1 MVAWVV
7 INRQRTRQSPPSFF
21 PRSHSHFGSHPS
33 LISEK
38 TTPFVSY
45 TYVEPILQPFCF
57 QILACNGGSV
67 LPSGSRLPIAYPLS
81 STCPE
86 QSRGIP
92 FLFTLLRTL
101 LHFFAPTKNST
112 LLFSIDS
119 ALFAQNTRGGG
130 GDPLLTSYPS
140 SQRTV
145 PAPTKSGFLSVK
157 LSDSVNSMLS
167 VSSALTPVLSFI
179 VQLPTINV
187 QSSQLLS
194 LSECAVPKN
203 VPITPLECAVPKTR
217 HFKPFRMRS
226 SEKSGGGGANC

>member
-21 PRSHSHFGSHPS
+21 PRSHSHFGSHAS

-57 QILACNGGSV
+57 QILACNGESV

-101 LHFFAPTKNST
+101 LHFFAFSCTCQKLNSFLFNRFRT
-112 LLFSIDS
+112 LC
-119 ALFAQNTRGGG
+119 AKHPGW
-130 GDPLLTSYPS
+130 GDPLLTSYPC
-140 SQRTV
+140 SQRTA
-145 PAPTKSGFLSVK
+145 PAPPAPSISGIWSGCLCVK
-157 LSDSVNSMLS
+157 FFCGFRLTA
-167 VSSALTPVLSFI
+167 AL
-179 VQLPTINV
+179 
-187 QSSQLLS
+187 
-194 LSECAVPKN
+194 K
-203 VPITPLECAVPKTR
+203 PL
-217 HFKPFRMRS
+217 
-226 SEKSGGGGANC
+226 

>member
-21 PRSHSHFGSHPS
+21 PRSHSHFGSHAS

-101 LHFFAPTKNST
+101 LHFFAFSCTCQKLNSFLFNRFRT
-112 LLFSIDS
+112 LCAKHPGWGVLLPRACPAGITASLRAIEKKLNCVTLDEGEM
-119 ALFAQNTRGGG
+119 GG
-130 GDPLLTSYPS
+130 
-140 SQRTV
+140 
-145 PAPTKSGFLSVK
+145 
-157 LSDSVNSMLS
+157 
-167 VSSALTPVLSFI
+167 
-179 VQLPTINV
+179 
-187 QSSQLLS
+187 
-194 LSECAVPKN
+194 
-203 VPITPLECAVPKTR
+203 
-217 HFKPFRMRS
+217 
-226 SEKSGGGGANC
+226 